1 MFEKK
6 KIILTLVLKGQKAI
20 GHHDGRTM
28 QVGLGRREK
37 RGIRAPLIH
46 SRTIVLSAETAKRP
60 GSDYGRQS
68 NGPSRMKMPI
78 S

>member
-1 MFEKK
+1 MFFINTYTQTHTHTHSPKWKK
-6 KIILTLVLKGQKAI
+6 K
-20 GHHDGRTM
+20 RW
-28 QVGLGRREK
+28 GRREK